1 MTIMAIDI
9 IGIFFWLK
17 LFFNDYN
24 QLLKNV
30 QISIWILDKD

>member
-24 QLLKNV
+24 RLLKNV
-30 QISIWILDKD
+30 QISIWILDED